1 MYGEY
6 GKDFFP
12 NVAHHPFTIVGEQT
26 MQLSYDMQKL
36 GPSRI
41 IISVNN
47 TRHAQYLARNVL
59 MSAGT
64 VIASPEQPRFITTWA
79 LDL

>member
-1 MYGEY
+1 
-6 GKDFFP
+6 
-12 NVAHHPFTIVGEQT
+12 

-36 GPSRI
+36 GPFRI

-47 TRHAQYLARNVL
+47 TRHAQYLVRNVL
-59 MSAGT
+59 TSAGM
-64 VIASPEQPRFITTWA
+64 VIASPEQRRFITEWA